1 MTIVFGVAAVV
12 FAVLLLRF
20 RVSTT
25 TLPNKAMPKLSVR
38 TEHGLEV
45 IGAAA
50 MALMFA
56 TMSA

>member
-1 MTIVFGVAAVV
+1 MV